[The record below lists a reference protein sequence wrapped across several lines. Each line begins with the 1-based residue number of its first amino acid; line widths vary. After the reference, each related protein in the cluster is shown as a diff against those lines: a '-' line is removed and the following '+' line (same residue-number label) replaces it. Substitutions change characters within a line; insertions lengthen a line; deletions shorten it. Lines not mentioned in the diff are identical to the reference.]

1 VSSLNANYNVC
12 KQENHPTNKHKG
24 AFIDDLYVS
33 KRGCM
38 LAWDSTHRIIEMC
51 YTIKN
56 NHVFYNKE
64 CSRIEIKFEEKIV
77 GKNCIQTNL
86 SLIKHI

>member
-1 VSSLNANYNVC
+1 MYARMRFDTQDYRNV
-12 KQENHPTNKHKG
+12 
-24 AFIDDLYVS
+24 F
-33 KRGCM
+33 
-38 LAWDSTHRIIEMC
+38 
-51 YTIKN
+51 TIKN